1 MTLLHSP
8 GMRRQLGG
16 HGRGVGG
23 SEAEDEKGGGGG
35 EVGGKGTYRHGP
47 MGRSHARAY
56 RMWRSV
62 QLM

>member
-35 EVGGKGTYRHGP
+35 EVGGKRNLPSWSNGNEP
-47 MGRSHARAY
+47 RSG
-56 RMWRSV
+56 
-62 QLM
+62 L